1 MIFYEPS
8 IIRDCSGQGCKR
20 RFHLS
25 CVDPPLSYLPP
36 GVWHCAWCTDR
47 KIKFGLHS
55 VSEGLESIW
64 DVREV
69 LSNNQ
74 GNGDV
79 YVLQISV
86 IFFTFSLLFFLLGY
100 SNAGGHS
107 AMCSQIC
114 RGRKNIW

>member
-1 MIFYEPS
+1 M
-8 IIRDCSGQGCKR
+8 
-20 RFHLS
+20 
-25 CVDPPLSYLPP
+25 PP

-55 VSEGLESIW
+55 VSEGIESIW

-79 YVLQISV
+79 HVLQISV
-86 IFFTFSLLFFLLGY
+86 ICFTFFLVLFFLLGY
-100 SNAGGHS
+100 SNAGSNS
-107 AMCSQIC
+107 ALCSQIR